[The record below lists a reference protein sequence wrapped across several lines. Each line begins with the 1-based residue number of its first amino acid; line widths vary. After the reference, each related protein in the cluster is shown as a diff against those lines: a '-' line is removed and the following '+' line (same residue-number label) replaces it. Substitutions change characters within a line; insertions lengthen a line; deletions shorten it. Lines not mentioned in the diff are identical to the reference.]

1 MTADLRHKRP
11 AMRVVLRAG
20 RVAVVCAAC
29 CGFAGVGA
37 AQDDPIARSATPP
50 QVETAPLEA
59 PNLGVAGLLP
69 PSVTGLPLTLWRAS
83 EPATL
88 EGLIRALDLPV
99 PALRAQMRAMML
111 AEAEPPEGD
120 RDLAYLTAR
129 LTWLED
135 RGLVEEALALLDI
148 TGVQDPH
155 LFAIWADLALLL
167 GQSEPVCRALAAQP
181 RLSDDI
187 ALRVFC
193 TARSGDW
200 PRAALTLQSAQ
211 SLGDLRGRQ
220 AELLTRFLDPE
231 LGSGAPLLPPVRPT
245 PLEFRLFEAL
255 GEPLP
260 TAPLPLPFAVLDLTG
275 DNGWRAQIQAAER
288 LARVGSLSANRL
300 LGIYSLRRPAAS
312 GGVWDRVDA
321 LQDFEQALTRGTAGT
336 QGPALQRVW
345 PQMASAR
352 LLVPFA
358 ELYAE
363 ELAQTPFDGRSAGL
377 ARRAGFLSPN
387 YESLALQLTDGTGET
402 RFLTAIAT
410 GQAPTEASTAAAD
423 LPHVRA
429 VAAGFSGA
437 PVPAVLRAQLDEGRL
452 GEVILRAMSL
462 FASGAAGNG
471 QDLTDAVATFRA
483 VGLEDLA
490 RRASL
495 ELMILD
501 AERARR

>member
-1 MTADLRHKRP
+1 
-11 AMRVVLRAG
+11 MRRVLRSTG
-20 RVAVVCAAC
+20 LVALFGMSLSCPA
-29 CGFAGVGA
+29 A
-37 AQDDPIARSATPP
+37 AQDDPIARNATPP
-50 QVETAPLEA
+50 SVESAPLDA
-59 PNLGVAGLLP
+59 PNVGVAGLLP
-69 PSVTGLPLTLWRAS
+69 SSVTGLPLSLWSAS
-83 EPATL
+83 DPATL
-88 EGLIRALDLPV
+88 EGLIRALELPV
-99 PALRAQMRAMML
+99 PALRAQMRTMML

-135 RGLVEEALALLDI
+135 QGLVEEALALLDI

-167 GQSEPVCRALAAQP
+167 GQSEPVCRALSVQP

-187 ALRVFC
+187 ALRIFC

-200 PRAALTLQSAQ
+200 LRAALILQSAQ
-211 SLGDLRGRQ
+211 SLGDLGGRK

-231 LGSGAPLLPPVRPT
+231 LSSDAALLPPVRPT

-260 TAPLPLPFAVLDLTG
+260 TAPLPLPYAVLDLSG
-275 DNGWRAQIQAAER
+275 DNGWRDQIQAAER
-288 LARVGSLSANRL
+288 LARAGSLPANRL
-300 LGIYSLRRPAAS
+300 VGIYTLRQPAAS
-312 GGVWDRVDA
+312 GGIWDRVDA
-321 LQDFEQALTRGTAGT
+321 LQDFERALTRGA
-336 QGPALQRVW
+336 PDAVAPELERVW

-363 ELAQTPFDGRSAGL
+363 QLAQLPLAGRSAGI
-377 ARRAGFLSPN
+377 ARRAGFLSPA
-387 YESLALQLTDGTGET
+387 YETLSQGLDDTGTET
-402 RFLTAIAT
+402 RFLSAIAT
-410 GQAPTEASTAAAD
+410 GQAPQDAVD
-423 LPHVRA
+423 LPHAEA
-429 VAAGFSGA
+429 VAAAFAGA
-437 PVPAVLRAQLDEGRL
+437 PVPTVLGDQLDQGRL

-462 FASGAAGNG
+462 FSSGAAGNG
-471 QDLTDAVATFRA
+471 QDLTDAIATFRA

>member
-1 MTADLRHKRP
+1 MTVDQTPPKGFSRLLE
-11 AMRVVLRAG
+11 RVG
-20 RVAVVCAAC
+20 RFALTCSAAALLVQ
-29 CGFAGVGA
+29 GAA

-50 QVETAPLEA
+50 RVEEAPLDA

-69 PSVTGLPLTLWRAS
+69 PSVTGLPLSLWRAS

-111 AEAEPPEGD
+111 AEAEPPDGD
-120 RDLAYLTAR
+120 SDLAYLTAR

-135 RGLVEEALALLDI
+135 QGLVEEALALLDI

-167 GQSEPVCRALAAQP
+167 GQSEPVCRALSVQP

-187 ALRVFC
+187 ALLVFC

-211 SLGDLRGRQ
+211 TLGDLTGRK

-231 LGSGAPLLPPVRPT
+231 LGNGAALLPPVRPT

-260 TAPLPLPFAVLDLTG
+260 TAPLPLPFAVLDLSG

-288 LARVGSLSANRL
+288 LARAGSLSANRL
-300 LGIYSLRRPAAS
+300 LGIYTLREPAAS
-312 GGVWDRVDA
+312 GGIWDRVDA
-321 LQDFEQALTRGTAGT
+321 LQDFERTLPRGAAGVVA
-336 QGPALQRVW
+336 PELERVW

-363 ELAQTPFDGRSAGL
+363 DLAKVPMQDRSAGI
-377 ARRAGFLSPN
+377 AQRAGFLSPA
-387 YESLALQLTDGTGET
+387 YETLASGLTDSSVET

-410 GQAPTEASTAAAD
+410 GQPPQGIVD
-423 LPHVRA
+423 LPHA
-429 VAAGFSGA
+429 PSVAAAFGGA
-437 PVPAVLRAQLDEGRL
+437 AVPDVLRGQLDEGRL

-462 FASGAAGNG
+462 FASGADGNG
-471 QDLTDAVATFRA
+471 QDLTDSIATFRA